1 MNANAPSFR
10 KRLVGAYLSGIDDSS
25 MRSPLPVTGSYLA
38 YMWLVIAGGALTLAS
53 VVLNFRPEVFADP
66 LFLLLALGTVALYPL
81 IYLRSPGMFFSLD
94 VSDGLIFILLIL
106 FDGEPAVLVSM
117 LVSAWSWR
125 FNWHK
130 PSVVFNVAASGMIT
144 LGTVWLLRLVFGP
157 IPELFSVMFSP
168 RALAGL
174 FCMALSQYVLNNVI
188 VGIGYRLRNNGGKQF
203 SDFFGWNFLTMFVGA
218 SFAGLFTH
226 LTHTYSIY
234 LLILIAPIVV
244 VIYLV
249 YRNHFRVLAASAE
262 VARAE
267 AAEAAALESARL
279 KEEFLANMSH
289 EMRTPMNAVIG
300 VTGLLLDEELTASQR
315 EYAETIRSSGEA
327 LLSLI
332 NDILDFSKIEAG
344 RLDLESRPFDLRRCV
359 EDALEPF
366 APQAAEKGLELV
378 YTLDATAPAAVE
390 GDANRLRQIVVN
402 LVGNAVK
409 FTDAGEVA
417 VSVEARRVAGRR
429 VELRFSVRDTGI
441 GIPSTH
447 LGRIFESFTQADSST
462 TRRYG
467 GTGLGL
473 AISKRLCEL
482 MGGRMWASS
491 SPGEGSTFNFTL
503 QADEAKAVE
512 LPSYLD
518 ESHPNLAG
526 KRLLVIAEHPSLRAA
541 LSQQAGAL
549 GLSVASVQSVGEA
562 LTLFEEE
569 ATYDLAILDEDAT
582 NAGLL
587 TSQDEV
593 GRQVL
598 RLPPLV
604 CVTALG
610 GSATRRNSVA
620 ARYKCI
626 RKPVKLRHLHAA
638 LLSALT
644 GEQHDNP
651 GAGAPCEI
659 DRRLADRLPLRILLA
674 EDHAVNQKVVQHIL
688 SQMGY
693 SADVASDGAEAL
705 EAVSRAPYDI
715 VLMDVQMPVM
725 DGLEATRR
733 IRQNFPGAAAPRILA
748 TTASAM
754 RGDREKCL
762 AAGMDDYL
770 TKPIRPTE
778 LQAALMRWGNAPGV
792 APRLAEPAGAPR
804 PDAELTAPTEP
815 PSLDVSELIEMRGR
829 QAKGEPD
836 IISELASMF
845 LRDTPHRLEDVLR
858 ALADGDAEEVARLAH
873 TVKGSSLN
881 LGARRM
887 ASLCT
892 RLEAQGRGRL
902 FEEAGHTAAELRR
915 EFTQVCELLELSTIT
930 SGLMEY
936 EAQPAGS
943 NSR

>member
-1 MNANAPSFR
+1 MSANAASLW
-10 KRLVGAYLSGIDDSS
+10 KRLAGAYLSGIDDNSL
-25 MRSPLPVTGSYLA
+25 RRPLPVTGSYLA
-38 YMWLVIAGGALTLAS
+38 YMWVVIAGGALTLAS
-53 VVLNFRPEVFADP
+53 VALNLRAEVFADP

-81 IYLRSPGMFFSLD
+81 MYLRSPGMFFSLD

-117 LVSAWSWR
+117 FVSAWSWR

-144 LGTVWLLRLVFGP
+144 FGTVWLLRLVFGP
-157 IPELFSVMFSP
+157 IPELFAVMLSP

-188 VGIGYRLRNNGGKQF
+188 VGVGYRLRKNGGKQF

-226 LTHTYSIY
+226 LTHTYGVY
-234 LLILIAPIVV
+234 LPILIAPIVV

-300 VTGLLLDEELTASQR
+300 VTGLLLDEELTAAQR

-366 APQAAEKGLELV
+366 APQAAAKGLELV
-378 YTLDATAPAAVE
+378 YTIDAASPAAVH

-417 VSVEARRVAGRR
+417 VSVEARRVAGAR
-429 VELRFSVRDTGI
+429 VELQFSVRDTGI
-441 GIPSTH
+441 GIPSTD

-512 LPSYLD
+512 HPSYSE
-518 ESHPNLAG
+518 ESHPSLNG
-526 KRLLVIAEHPSLRAA
+526 RRLLVIAEHPSLRAA
-541 LSQQAGAL
+541 LAQQAGAL
-549 GLSVASVQSVGEA
+549 GLSVASAPSVGEA
-562 LTLFEEE
+562 LTLLEEE
-569 ATYDLAILDEDAT
+569 GPYDLAILDEDT
-582 NAGLL
+582 TDAGLL
-587 TSQDEV
+587 ASVDEV
-593 GRQVL
+593 GRPAT

-604 CVTALG
+604 CVTALSG
-610 GSATRRNSVA
+610 GATRRNNVA
-620 ARYKCI
+620 APHTSV
-626 RKPVKLRHLHAA
+626 RKPVRLRHLRAA
-638 LLSALT
+638 LSSALT
-644 GEQHDNP
+644 GERHDSP
-651 GAGAPCEI
+651 GAGASCEI

-674 EDHAVNQKVVQHIL
+674 EDHAVNQKVVLHIL

-733 IRQNFPGAAAPRILA
+733 IRQKFPEGASPRILA
-748 TTASAM
+748 TTAAAM
-754 RGDREKCL
+754 RGDRERCL

-770 TKPIRPTE
+770 TKPIRPPE
-778 LQAALMRWGNAPGV
+778 LQAALVRWGNAPGGATQLPESAA
-792 APRLAEPAGAPR
+792 APG
-804 PDAELTAPTEP
+804 PDAETTPPTEP
-815 PSLDVSELIEMRGR
+815 PSLDMRELIELQGS
-829 QAKGEPD
+829 QTGGEPD
-836 IISELASMF
+836 IVSELASLF
-845 LRDTPHRLEDVLR
+845 LRDTPRRLEDVLC
-858 ALADGDAEEVARLAH
+858 ALSAGDAEEVARLAH

-881 LGARRM
+881 IGARRM

-892 RLEAQGRGRL
+892 RLEAQGRGRR
-902 FEEAGHTAAELRR
+902 FEEAGDTAAELRR
-915 EFTQVCELLELSTIT
+915 EFTRVSALLELSTIT
-930 SGLMEY
+930 SGLRGY

-943 NSR
+943 DSR

>member
-1 MNANAPSFR
+1 MSANASGLW
-10 KRLVGAYLSGIDDSS
+10 KRLAGAYLAGIDDSS
-25 MRSPLPVTGSYLA
+25 MRRPLPVTRSYMA
-38 YMWLVIAGGALTLAS
+38 YMWVVVAGGTLTLAS
-53 VVLNFRPEVFADP
+53 VVRNVRPEVFSDP
-66 LFLLLALGTVALYPL
+66 LFLMLALATVSLYPL

-94 VSDGLIFILLIL
+94 VCDGLIFLLLIL

-130 PSVVFNVAASGMIT
+130 PSVGFNVAASGLIT
-144 LGTVWLLRLVFGP
+144 FGTVWLLRLVFGP
-157 IPELFSVMFSP
+157 IPELFSVMLSP

-174 FCMALSQYVLNNVI
+174 LCMALSQYVLNNLI
-188 VGIGYRLRNNGGKQF
+188 VGIGYRLRKNGGKQF
-203 SDFFGWNFLTMFVGA
+203 SDFFGWNFMTMFVGA
-218 SFAGLFTH
+218 SFAGLFVH
-226 LTHTYSIY
+226 LGHAYSVY

-267 AAEAAALESARL
+267 AAKAAALESARL

-300 VTGLLLDEELTASQR
+300 MTGLLLEEELTASQR
-315 EYAETIRSSGEA
+315 EYAETIRTSGEA

-378 YTLDATAPAAVE
+378 YTLDAAVPAALE
-390 GDANRLRQIVVN
+390 CDANRLRQIIVN

-417 VSVEARRVAGRR
+417 VSVEARRIAGHR

-441 GIPSTH
+441 GIPPSH
-447 LGRIFESFTQADSST
+447 LRRIFESFTQADSST

-482 MGGRMWASS
+482 MGGRMWAMST
-491 SPGEGSTFNFTL
+491 PGKGSTFHFTL
-503 QADEAKAVE
+503 EADEAKAVG
-512 LPSYLD
+512 LPSHT
-518 ESHPNLAG
+518 EEAHPCLAG

-541 LSQQAGAL
+541 LAQQAGAL
-549 GLSVASVQSVGEA
+549 GLSVASVRSAGEA
-562 LTLFEEE
+562 LTLFDGEGRC
-569 ATYDLAILDEDAT
+569 DLAILDEDTTDAR
-582 NAGLL
+582 LL
-587 TSQDEV
+587 SARDEA
-593 GRQVL
+593 GRQSP

-604 CVTALG
+604 RVTAPS
-610 GSATRRNSVA
+610 GSAARRDNHA
-620 ARYKCI
+620 APYRSI
-626 RKPVKLRHLHAA
+626 RKPVRLRHLHAA
-638 LLSALT
+638 LVSALT
-644 GEQHDNP
+644 GEEHDNP
-651 GAGAPCEI
+651 WAGAPSEI

-674 EDHAVNQKVVQHIL
+674 EDHAVNRKVVLHIL

-693 SADVASDGAEAL
+693 RADVAADGAEAL
-705 EAVSRAPYDI
+705 GAVGRTPYDI

-733 IRQNFPGAAAPRILA
+733 IRQKFPGATAPRILA
-748 TTASAM
+748 TTAAAM
-754 RGDREKCL
+754 PGDREKCL

-770 TKPIRPTE
+770 TKPIRPHD
-778 LQAALMRWGNAPGV
+778 LQAALVRWGGAPGG
-792 APRLAEPAGAPR
+792 AARLAEPAGAPR
-804 PDAELTAPTEP
+804 PDAEMAAPTEP
-815 PSLDVSELIEMRGR
+815 PSLDLRELIELRGS
-829 QAKGEPD
+829 QTEGEQD
-836 IISELASMF
+836 IVSELASLF
-845 LRDTPHRLEDVLR
+845 LRDTPRRLDDMMR
-858 ALADGDAEEVARLAH
+858 ALSAGDAEELARLAH
-873 TVKGSSLN
+873 TVKGSCLN
-881 LGARRM
+881 MGARRM

-892 RLEAQGRGRL
+892 RLEAQWRGRL
-902 FEEAGHTAAELRR
+902 FEEAGRTAAELRR
-915 EFTQVCELLELSTIT
+915 EFTRVSALLELSTTT
-930 SGLMEY
+930 SALRQY
-936 EAQPAGS
+936 EARPAS
-943 NSR
+943 PNS